1 MNKVCPGGLNLS
13 TARAQGSTA
22 RAQGSIAVAP
32 SGPADLD
39 RRKPEGAGELAGRAP
54 QPLSRVV
61 RLTLDNIGHSDQRIL
76 LHLGEPPSPVPE
88 PLAELLRGSTAG
100 TT

>member
-1 MNKVCPGGLNLS
+1 MNKVCPGGLNL
-13 TARAQGSTA
+13 STA

-88 PLAELLRGSTAG
+88 PLAELLLRGSTAG